1 MNIKFL
7 FLFLTEVNAYQIPK
21 INKFNNIN
29 LKKIPDYHNVHYYDK
44 NITLVPYDL
53 SLIDFKLIT
62 NFEKKYIKKYHQKIY
77 KILFPRLNNFYRD
90 YFVKNLINKI

>member
-44 NITLVPYDL
+44 NITLVPYYENQN
-53 SLIDFKLIT
+53 SKIT
-62 NFEKKYIKKYHQKIY
+62 PICNILYCMMIYLKIACKSAFTFIKRK
-77 KILFPRLNNFYRD
+77 
-90 YFVKNLINKI
+90 